1 MPNILKVANAFLL
14 SACVVSSFLCAQVT
28 PQAVAKTEPK
38 PTLESNAWA
47 ILRYGTKEKGA
58 DRRASAVRALS
69 LLQGEKRAITLA
81 TLALSDPKPE
91 VRTAAATALGEMHAT
106 SSIPSLKNAL
116 SDRELTVVLAA
127 AHSLLTLKDT
137 SPYDVYYAILTG
149 DRKGGGLISDQLA
162 VLRDPK
168 KMALL
173 GFREGIGYVPFGDM
187 GYTAMRAVTQDSSAP
202 VRAAAARMLADDPDP
217 VTQNML
223 AQEVV
228 SDKSELVRIGALEAI
243 AKRDDPAAIEKI
255 AAALNDPKYAVR
267 YAAAATILR
276 LNGISRRKKNIRK

>member
-1 MPNILKVANAFLL
+1 VLDLSKFTYVLL
-14 SACVVSSFLCAQVT
+14 AVPCVFSCRLTAQST
-28 PQAVAKTEPK
+28 APAAAQSQA
-38 PTLESNAWA
+38 TLVGKASQL
-47 ILRYGTKEKGA
+47 LRDGTKEKGTEH
-58 DRRASAVRALS
+58 RAAAVRALS
-69 LLQGEKRAITLA
+69 LIQGEKWAVALA
-81 TLALSDPKPE
+81 TGALTDSKPE
-91 VRTAAATALGEMHAT
+91 VRKAGATALGEMHAT
-106 SSIPSLKNAL
+106 SSIPNLKEAL
-116 SDRELTVVLAA
+116 SDRDLTVVLAA
-127 AHSLLTLKDT
+127 AHSLLILKDK

-173 GFREGIGYVPFGDM
+173 GFREGLGYVPFGDM